1 MNPNKTYYGDSRLT
15 DFCAYCGGV
24 AETEDHVPSR
34 CFLDKPY
41 PQDMPVVPCC
51 HKCNHDFS
59 ENEEYVSCLIDCM
72 KYNTVVP
79 DEIPREKTRR
89 TLLHSP
95 KLQERIALQ
104 KREFGGVIVYDIEK
118 ERFEKVMRKLA
129 YGHLAFENNTLFWD
143 STYNI
148 ARWLLP
154 EMSDSQKKTFF
165 QTYKGFLLP
174 EVSSR
179 GLEHIVLHSENNDE
193 QSFSSPWITV
203 QEGRYAYC
211 VSPDSNRV
219 KFIIADFLAV
229 EVQII
234 DK

>member
-15 DFCAYCGGV
+15 NFCAYCGER

-34 CFLDKPY
+34 CFLDQPY
-41 PQDMPVVPCC
+41 PQNMPVVPCC

-59 ENEEYVSCLIDCM
+59 EDEEYVSCLIDCM

-89 TLLHSP
+89 ALFHSQ
-95 KLQERIALQ
+95 KLQARIALQ
-104 KREFGGVIVYDIEK
+104 KREFAGITVFDIEE
-118 ERFEKVMRKLA
+118 ERVKKVMRKLA
-129 YGHLAFENNTLFWD
+129 FGHLAYENDTLSWD

-148 ARWLLP
+148 SMRLLP
-154 EMSDSQKKTFF
+154 EMSDFQKQLFF
-165 QTYKGFLLP
+165 QPFKGSILP
-174 EVSSR
+174 EVCSHALDHVKLYQEDD
-179 GLEHIVLHSENNDE
+179 GDI
-193 QSFSSPWITV
+193 SFSSHWYPV
-203 QEGRYAYC
+203 QKGRYVYC

-234 DK
+234 E